1 LSEKQRGG
9 QDFTKAGKEAVI
21 DLNKAKNNGVTK
33 CENCGI
39 STTPATQS
47 KKGVVPS
54 KTETQVD
61 HIGRKRDGGSGTPDN
76 GQVLCRGC
84 NLDKH

>member
-1 LSEKQRGG
+1 MTR
-9 QDFTKAGKEAVI
+9 AGKGAVI
-21 DLNKAKNNGVTK
+21 DVNKEKNNGNIV
-33 CENCGI
+33 CENCGTT
-39 STTPATQS
+39 TTPAKQS
-47 KKGVVPS
+47 KKGVTPP

-61 HIGRKRDGGSGTPDN
+61 HIKRKRDGGSGTPNN